1 MHPGQSTLQKCAYPM
16 STITTLLQGIGQGQ
30 AGWIAIILSIIVIF
44 VTRFR
49 DVEGFSKWA
58 YMLLKRVFTGATSK
72 IQYNKIHEKL
82 KVSKSI
88 EELLEI
94 NRYVQKLDQ
103 SSQKDKTLGMIKN
116 LIIKE
121 FRALIIQAASAD
133 YLLTL
138 DRKIDAWSKEN
149 KYLEDEDVL
158 LIKENLNKAITYEQ
172 KRNKILTPRII
183 EELVVFKREAL
194 SLSKETRIE
203 LVALERPIVKNPL
216 KKVEPSETRLDINPF
231 YISKTPITQAQW
243 RVVAEWKEMAGEQW
257 GKELNPNPSKSW
269 KFEQYTNSTDTVKN
283 YTSYN
288 LQPVNQVSWEDAME
302 YCNRISQRKMTIAT
316 LPSELQWQH
325 ACLLASISEK
335 MDLEFLQYPDNP
347 SEIDSSFWEWCCEYW
362 AESMTNTS
370 SIFSELQRY
379 NLDRDVSRVVRAVNC
394 VNGNYYFDQPRRQ
407 SRIQCQAYADV
418 GFRICLDP
426 FGSGR
431 NLLS

>member
-1 MHPGQSTLQKCAYPM
+1 MHPERSTLQKGTYLM
-16 STITTLLQGIGQGQ
+16 STITTLLQGIGQSQ
-30 AGWIAIILSIIVIF
+30 AGWIAVILSFIVFF

-58 YMLLKRVFTGATSK
+58 YILLRRIFTGATSRIK
-72 IQYNKIHEKL
+72 YNKIHEKL
-82 KVSKSI
+82 EVSKSI
-88 EELLEI
+88 EEFLEI

-103 SSQKDKTLGMIKN
+103 SSQKDKTLAMIKN

-121 FRALIIQAASAD
+121 FRALIIQTNSAD

-158 LIKENLNKAITYEQ
+158 LLKENLNKAVTYEQ
-172 KRNKILTPRII
+172 KRKKIHTPHII

-194 SLSKETRIE
+194 SLSKETKIE
-203 LVALERPIVKNPL
+203 LIALERPMVKNPL
-216 KKVEPSETRLDINPF
+216 KKVESSETCLDIDPF

-269 KFEQYTNSTDTVKN
+269 KFERYTNSTDTVKN
-283 YTSYN
+283 YMSYN

-325 ACLLASISEK
+325 AYLLASNSEK

-347 SEIDSSFWEWCCEYW
+347 SEIDSSFWEWCFEYW

-379 NLDRDVSRVVRAVNC
+379 SLEIDVSRVVRAVNC
-394 VNGNYYFDQPRRQ
+394 KNGNCYFDQSRRQ
-407 SRIQCQAYADV
+407 SRIQSQAYADV

-431 NLLS
+431 NLVS